1 MNLALSPRLSR
12 ALALTILVALL
23 WFIYSGLVQPL
34 LDHYAEARGS
44 RAQLESALARARQ
57 IGRTPGELRTE
68 LARLKGQGV
77 SGAGAMQ
84 SPNESLAA
92 AELQNRLKSSVE
104 GARGEL
110 RSTQILPSREEGAFQ
125 RISIRGQISVN
136 LEALQRIFY
145 EFESASPL
153 LFLDNVDIRVR
164 PVRQPNEVTTD
175 NPVLD
180 VRFDLYGYIRRTT

>member
-1 MNLALSPRLSR
+1 MALSPKLSR
-12 ALALTILVALL
+12 AFALTILVALL
-23 WFIYSGLVQPL
+23 SFIYFGVVQPL
-34 LDHYAEARGS
+34 LDHYAEALSS

-57 IGRTPGELRTE
+57 TSRNLSELQAE
-68 LARLKGQGV
+68 LARLKGHGV
-77 SGAGAMQ
+77 SGAGAIQ

-92 AELQNRLKSSVE
+92 AELQNRIKSSVE

-136 LEALQRIFY
+136 LEALQRIFH

-164 PVRQPNEVTTD
+164 PERRSEVTTD